1 MINQFDDELDQ
12 DVEEDKMKLEIA
24 KREKETHKLI
34 VRRLRKILEKA
45 QTSLTIDDKKF
56 LKARASYLS
65 KSEREEY
72 ADVIAADYSDHPPV
86 DETVALAEP
95 KLEDLSRTALE
106 ARAKELG
113 IGEPEAFPNK
123 KALIEEIT
131 KYL

>member
-12 DVEEDKMKLEIA
+12 DVEEDKIKLEIA
-24 KREKETHKLI
+24 KREKETHKL
-34 VRRLRKILEKA
+34 VSRRLRKILEKA
-45 QTSLTIDDKKF
+45 MASLTIDDKKF

-65 KSEREEY
+65 KAEREEY
-72 ADVIAADYSDHPPV
+72 AEIISADYSDHAPV

-95 KLEDLSRTALE
+95 KLEDLSRPALE

-113 IGEPEAFPNK
+113 IGESEAFPNK
-123 KALIEEIT
+123 KVLIEEIK